1 MQGEL
6 PSQRIT
12 EGVIWKQLLFFFF
25 PILLGSFFQQMYN
38 TVDTIIVG
46 RFVGTRA
53 LAAVGSTSALLNLMN
68 GFFIGLSTGATV
80 LLSQFYGAKSKQ
92 GVQDTLHTGVALSLV
107 LGAVVMT
114 LGYSLG
120 PKILGLMN
128 TPESCMDD
136 AVLYIKIYF
145 GGAIA
150 SMLYNMGAGILR
162 AMGDSRKPTMFLMAA
177 CGVNIVLDILCVVVL
192 KLGVAGAAIATVF
205 SQVVSAGMV
214 TVALLRQPEETRLS
228 LKKIRFQGGLL
239 KRILY
244 VGVPAGLQFVTF
256 DLANLLIQSGINSFG
271 DVAVAAWTAYVKTD
285 SLTWMISGAFG
296 VSVTTFVGQNFGA
309 QKYDRI
315 RQSVWVCMGMSVVLT
330 GAMSA
335 LVITFRPF
343 ILGIYTT
350 DPAVIRLW
358 GVCHGVDGAVQRAVH
373 AGGGIRRSHAGH
385 RMFGASHGH
394 HLRMRVRVPGGVDLH
409 GGEDVAQDRA
419 AGRLLPPE
427 LAAGGD
433 GIFDRIFSGRL
444 AAQAHRA
451 VRHGT
456 GSTGIGGKRMKIRF
470 LRLIALVLTAAVL
483 LSGCG
488 MVDFGEYFGAVR
500 SLVDGNAIVPY
511 ESMTYERPDMTQLQQ
526 TLDAACEAAE
536 GDDVSA
542 ILDGIYDFYDA
553 YDWFSTYYALADI
566 HYCADLTDT
575 YWEVEYNYCAQN
587 AATVDAALQE
597 LYRAL
602 AQSPAREKLEQDEYF
617 GEGFFDSYEDE
628 ETVWD
633 ETFTAML
640 EEEARLQ
647 TRYYELSAQAA
658 DYQDDTQGYYDACA
672 DGMASLLAE
681 LIAVRQEIAEY
692 CGYSD
697 YPQFAEDF
705 YFYRDYT
712 AAEEEQLLE
721 DIRRELVPLYRE
733 LDAGAW
739 EATGEYA
746 SERETLNYLATAAE
760 GMGGTVKEAHDLMK
774 TAKLYDTGY
783 GENKYNSSFEQYLT
797 SYQEPFIFMNATLT
811 AYDKLV
817 LAHEFGHFCND
828 YASYGSAAGVD
839 VSEFFSTGMEYLSL
853 CYGGEDLTRAK
864 MADSLGN
871 YVEQGAYASFER
883 QMYSLT
889 GDALSAE
896 GLYALYEQVAL
907 DFGFD
912 SVGYDRREFVDVTH
926 FYTNPMYV
934 FSYVVSN
941 DAAMQ
946 LYQLEQEQRG
956 AGLELYEQNLT
967 TEESYFLA
975 FLDSAGLESPFE
987 AGRISSVKAV
997 FESVLE

>member
-145 GGAIA
+145 AGAIA

-350 DPAVIRLW
+350 DPAVIRLG

-587 AATVDAALQE
+587 AATVDAGLQE

-602 AQSPAREKLEQDEYF
+602 ARSPAREKLEQDEYF

-628 ETVWD
+628 ESVWD

-658 DYQDDTQGYYDACA
+658 DYQDDTQGYLTPA
-672 DGMASLLAE
+672 
-681 LIAVRQEIAEY
+681 R
-692 CGYSD
+692 
-697 YPQFAEDF
+697 
-705 YFYRDYT
+705 T
-712 AAEEEQLLE
+712 AW
-721 DIRRELVPLYRE
+721 R
-733 LDAGAW
+733 
-739 EATGEYA
+739 
-746 SERETLNYLATAAE
+746 
-760 GMGGTVKEAHDLMK
+760 
-774 TAKLYDTGY
+774 
-783 GENKYNSSFEQYLT
+783 
-797 SYQEPFIFMNATLT
+797 PFWR
-811 AYDKLV
+811 
-817 LAHEFGHFCND
+817 
-828 YASYGSAAGVD
+828 S
-839 VSEFFSTGMEYLSL
+839 
-853 CYGGEDLTRAK
+853 
-864 MADSLGN
+864 
-871 YVEQGAYASFER
+871 
-883 QMYSLT
+883 
-889 GDALSAE
+889 
-896 GLYALYEQVAL
+896 
-907 DFGFD
+907 
-912 SVGYDRREFVDVTH
+912 
-926 FYTNPMYV
+926 
-934 FSYVVSN
+934 
-941 DAAMQ
+941 
-946 LYQLEQEQRG
+946 
-956 AGLELYEQNLT
+956 
-967 TEESYFLA
+967 
-975 FLDSAGLESPFE
+975 
-987 AGRISSVKAV
+987 
-997 FESVLE
+997 

>member
-1 MQGEL
+1 
-6 PSQRIT
+6 
-12 EGVIWKQLLFFFF
+12 
-25 PILLGSFFQQMYN
+25 
-38 TVDTIIVG
+38 
-46 RFVGTRA
+46 
-53 LAAVGSTSALLNLMN
+53 
-68 GFFIGLSTGATV
+68 
-80 LLSQFYGAKSKQ
+80 
-92 GVQDTLHTGVALSLV
+92 
-107 LGAVVMT
+107 
-114 LGYSLG
+114 
-120 PKILGLMN
+120 
-128 TPESCMDD
+128 
-136 AVLYIKIYF
+136 
-145 GGAIA
+145 
-150 SMLYNMGAGILR
+150 
-162 AMGDSRKPTMFLMAA
+162 
-177 CGVNIVLDILCVVVL
+177 
-192 KLGVAGAAIATVF
+192 
-205 SQVVSAGMV
+205 
-214 TVALLRQPEETRLS
+214 
-228 LKKIRFQGGLL
+228 
-239 KRILY
+239 
-244 VGVPAGLQFVTF
+244 
-256 DLANLLIQSGINSFG
+256 
-271 DVAVAAWTAYVKTD
+271 
-285 SLTWMISGAFG
+285 
-296 VSVTTFVGQNFGA
+296 
-309 QKYDRI
+309 
-315 RQSVWVCMGMSVVLT
+315 
-330 GAMSA
+330 
-335 LVITFRPF
+335 
-343 ILGIYTT
+343 
-350 DPAVIRLW
+350 
-358 GVCHGVDGAVQRAVH
+358 
-373 AGGGIRRSHAGH
+373 
-385 RMFGASHGH
+385 
-394 HLRMRVRVPGGVDLH
+394 
-409 GGEDVAQDRA
+409 
-419 AGRLLPPE
+419 
-427 LAAGGD
+427 
-433 GIFDRIFSGRL
+433 
-444 AAQAHRA
+444 
-451 VRHGT
+451 
-456 GSTGIGGKRMKIRF
+456 MKIRF

-511 ESMTYERPDMTQLQQ
+511 ESMTYERPDMTQLRQ

-575 YWEVEYNYCAQN
+575 YWEDEYNYCTQN

-602 AQSPAREKLEQDEYF
+602 AQSPAREELEQEEYF

-628 ETVWD
+628 ESVWD

-712 AAEEEQLLE
+712 AAEEEQLLD

-828 YASYGSAAGVD
+828 YASYGSYAGVD

-889 GDALSAE
+889 GNALSAE

>member
-1 MQGEL
+1 
-6 PSQRIT
+6 
-12 EGVIWKQLLFFFF
+12 
-25 PILLGSFFQQMYN
+25 
-38 TVDTIIVG
+38 
-46 RFVGTRA
+46 
-53 LAAVGSTSALLNLMN
+53 
-68 GFFIGLSTGATV
+68 
-80 LLSQFYGAKSKQ
+80 
-92 GVQDTLHTGVALSLV
+92 
-107 LGAVVMT
+107 
-114 LGYSLG
+114 
-120 PKILGLMN
+120 
-128 TPESCMDD
+128 
-136 AVLYIKIYF
+136 
-145 GGAIA
+145 
-150 SMLYNMGAGILR
+150 
-162 AMGDSRKPTMFLMAA
+162 
-177 CGVNIVLDILCVVVL
+177 
-192 KLGVAGAAIATVF
+192 
-205 SQVVSAGMV
+205 
-214 TVALLRQPEETRLS
+214 
-228 LKKIRFQGGLL
+228 
-239 KRILY
+239 
-244 VGVPAGLQFVTF
+244 
-256 DLANLLIQSGINSFG
+256 
-271 DVAVAAWTAYVKTD
+271 
-285 SLTWMISGAFG
+285 
-296 VSVTTFVGQNFGA
+296 
-309 QKYDRI
+309 
-315 RQSVWVCMGMSVVLT
+315 
-330 GAMSA
+330 
-335 LVITFRPF
+335 
-343 ILGIYTT
+343 
-350 DPAVIRLW
+350 
-358 GVCHGVDGAVQRAVH
+358 
-373 AGGGIRRSHAGH
+373 
-385 RMFGASHGH
+385 
-394 HLRMRVRVPGGVDLH
+394 
-409 GGEDVAQDRA
+409 
-419 AGRLLPPE
+419 
-427 LAAGGD
+427 
-433 GIFDRIFSGRL
+433 
-444 AAQAHRA
+444 
-451 VRHGT
+451 
-456 GSTGIGGKRMKIRF
+456 MKMKF

-575 YWEVEYNYCAQN
+575 YWEDEYNYCTQN
-587 AATVDAALQE
+587 AATVDAGLQE

-602 AQSPAREKLEQDEYF
+602 AQSPAREELEQEEYF

-628 ETVWD
+628 ESVWD

-640 EEEARLQ
+640 EEEAKLQ

-733 LDAGAW
+733 LSGDAW
-739 EATGEYA
+739 EAAGAYS
-746 SERETLNYLATAAE
+746 SEKETLNYIAAAAE
-760 GMGGTVKEAHDLMK
+760 DMGGTVKEAHDLMK

-839 VSEFFSTGMEYLSL
+839 VLEFFSTGMEYLSL

-883 QMYSLT
+883 QMYGLT

-896 GLYALYEQVAL
+896 GLYALYEQVVQ
-907 DFGFD
+907 DFGFE

-926 FYTNPMYV
+926 LYTNPMYI

-956 AGLELYEQNLT
+956 VGLELYEQNLT
-967 TEESYFLA
+967 TQETYFLA
-975 FLDSAGLESPFE
+975 FLDSAGLESPFGT
-987 AGRISSVKAV
+987 GRIEAVKAV

>member
-145 GGAIA
+145 AGAIA

-350 DPAVIRLW
+350 DPAVIRL
-358 GVCHGVDGAVQRAVH
+358 GAYVMAWTVPFNVLFMPVEVF
-373 AGGGIRRSHAGH
+373 AG
-385 RMFGASHGH
+385 
-394 HLRMRVRVPGGVDLH
+394 
-409 GGEDVAQDRA
+409 
-419 AGRLLPPE
+419 
-427 LAAGGD
+427 
-433 GIFDRIFSGRL
+433 
-444 AAQAHRA
+444 
-451 VRHGT
+451 
-456 GSTGIGGKRMKIRF
+456 
-470 LRLIALVLTAAVL
+470 
-483 LSGCG
+483 
-488 MVDFGEYFGAVR
+488 
-500 SLVDGNAIVPY
+500 
-511 ESMTYERPDMTQLQQ
+511 
-526 TLDAACEAAE
+526 
-536 GDDVSA
+536 
-542 ILDGIYDFYDA
+542 
-553 YDWFSTYYALADI
+553 
-566 HYCADLTDT
+566 
-575 YWEVEYNYCAQN
+575 
-587 AATVDAALQE
+587 
-597 LYRAL
+597 
-602 AQSPAREKLEQDEYF
+602 
-617 GEGFFDSYEDE
+617 
-628 ETVWD
+628 
-633 ETFTAML
+633 AML

-733 LDAGAW
+733 LGSDAW

-889 GDALSAE
+889 GNALSAE

>member
-1 MQGEL
+1 
-6 PSQRIT
+6 
-12 EGVIWKQLLFFFF
+12 
-25 PILLGSFFQQMYN
+25 
-38 TVDTIIVG
+38 
-46 RFVGTRA
+46 
-53 LAAVGSTSALLNLMN
+53 
-68 GFFIGLSTGATV
+68 
-80 LLSQFYGAKSKQ
+80 
-92 GVQDTLHTGVALSLV
+92 
-107 LGAVVMT
+107 
-114 LGYSLG
+114 
-120 PKILGLMN
+120 
-128 TPESCMDD
+128 
-136 AVLYIKIYF
+136 
-145 GGAIA
+145 
-150 SMLYNMGAGILR
+150 
-162 AMGDSRKPTMFLMAA
+162 
-177 CGVNIVLDILCVVVL
+177 
-192 KLGVAGAAIATVF
+192 
-205 SQVVSAGMV
+205 
-214 TVALLRQPEETRLS
+214 
-228 LKKIRFQGGLL
+228 
-239 KRILY
+239 
-244 VGVPAGLQFVTF
+244 
-256 DLANLLIQSGINSFG
+256 
-271 DVAVAAWTAYVKTD
+271 
-285 SLTWMISGAFG
+285 
-296 VSVTTFVGQNFGA
+296 
-309 QKYDRI
+309 
-315 RQSVWVCMGMSVVLT
+315 
-330 GAMSA
+330 
-335 LVITFRPF
+335 
-343 ILGIYTT
+343 
-350 DPAVIRLW
+350 
-358 GVCHGVDGAVQRAVH
+358 
-373 AGGGIRRSHAGH
+373 
-385 RMFGASHGH
+385 
-394 HLRMRVRVPGGVDLH
+394 
-409 GGEDVAQDRA
+409 
-419 AGRLLPPE
+419 
-427 LAAGGD
+427 
-433 GIFDRIFSGRL
+433 
-444 AAQAHRA
+444 
-451 VRHGT
+451 
-456 GSTGIGGKRMKIRF
+456 MKIRF

-575 YWEVEYNYCAQN
+575 YWEVEYNYCTQN

-602 AQSPAREKLEQDEYF
+602 AQSPAREKLEQEEYF

-681 LIAVRQEIAEY
+681 LIAVRQKIAEY

-733 LDAGAW
+733 LDSDAW

-889 GDALSAE
+889 GNALSAE

>member
-68 GFFIGLSTGATV
+68 GFFIGTGATV

-120 PKILGLMN
+120 SKILGLMN

-145 GGAIA
+145 AGAIA

-192 KLGVAGAAIATVF
+192 KLGVAGAAIAT
-205 SQVVSAGMV
+205 V

-271 DVAVAAWTAYVKTD
+271 DIAVAAWTAYVKTD
-285 SLTWMISGAFG
+285 SLTWIISGAFG

-309 QKYDRI
+309 GQIDRCKK
-315 RQSVWVCMGMSVVLT
+315 RLGLHGYERGADGGDERAGHHVPPLHSGNLHHRPGCDQT
-330 GAMSA
+330 G
-335 LVITFRPF
+335 
-343 ILGIYTT
+343 
-350 DPAVIRLW
+350 

-385 RMFGASHGH
+385 RLFGASHGH

-575 YWEVEYNYCAQN
+575 YWEDEYNYCAQN

-602 AQSPAREKLEQDEYF
+602 AQSPAREKLEQEEYF
-617 GEGFFDSYEDE
+617 GEGFFDSYENE
-628 ETVWD
+628 ESVWD

-733 LDAGAW
+733 LDADAW

-828 YASYGSAAGVD
+828 YASYGSYAGVD

>member
-107 LGAVVMT
+107 LGAAVMT

-145 GGAIA
+145 AGAIA

-350 DPAVIRLW
+350 DPAVIRL
-358 GVCHGVDGAVQRAVH
+358 GAYVMAWTVPFNVLFMPVEVF
-373 AGGGIRRSHAGH
+373 RRSHAGH

-444 AAQAHRA
+444 AAQAHCA

-511 ESMTYERPDMTQLQQ
+511 ESMTYERPDMTQLRQ

-575 YWEVEYNYCAQN
+575 YWEDEYNYCTQN

-602 AQSPAREKLEQDEYF
+602 AQSPAREKLEQEEYF

-628 ETVWD
+628 ESVWD

-640 EEEARLQ
+640 EEEAKLQ

-733 LDAGAW
+733 LDADAW

>member
-53 LAAVGSTSALLNLMN
+53 LAAVGATSALLNLMN

-145 GGAIA
+145 AGAIA

-335 LVITFRPF
+335 LVITFRHLHHRP
-343 ILGIYTT
+343 GC
-350 DPAVIRLW
+350 DQAG

-385 RMFGASHGH
+385 RMFGASNGH

-433 GIFDRIFSGRL
+433 GIYDRIFSGRL
-444 AAQAHRA
+444 AAQAHCA

-511 ESMTYERPDMTQLQQ
+511 ESMTYERPDMTQLRQ

-575 YWEVEYNYCAQN
+575 YWGDEYNYCTQN
-587 AATVDAALQE
+587 AATVDAGLQE

-602 AQSPAREKLEQDEYF
+602 AKSPAREKLEQEEYF

-628 ETVWD
+628 ESVWD

-733 LDAGAW
+733 LDADAW

>member
-1 MQGEL
+1 
-6 PSQRIT
+6 
-12 EGVIWKQLLFFFF
+12 
-25 PILLGSFFQQMYN
+25 
-38 TVDTIIVG
+38 
-46 RFVGTRA
+46 
-53 LAAVGSTSALLNLMN
+53 
-68 GFFIGLSTGATV
+68 
-80 LLSQFYGAKSKQ
+80 
-92 GVQDTLHTGVALSLV
+92 
-107 LGAVVMT
+107 
-114 LGYSLG
+114 
-120 PKILGLMN
+120 
-128 TPESCMDD
+128 
-136 AVLYIKIYF
+136 
-145 GGAIA
+145 
-150 SMLYNMGAGILR
+150 
-162 AMGDSRKPTMFLMAA
+162 
-177 CGVNIVLDILCVVVL
+177 
-192 KLGVAGAAIATVF
+192 
-205 SQVVSAGMV
+205 
-214 TVALLRQPEETRLS
+214 
-228 LKKIRFQGGLL
+228 
-239 KRILY
+239 
-244 VGVPAGLQFVTF
+244 
-256 DLANLLIQSGINSFG
+256 
-271 DVAVAAWTAYVKTD
+271 
-285 SLTWMISGAFG
+285 
-296 VSVTTFVGQNFGA
+296 
-309 QKYDRI
+309 
-315 RQSVWVCMGMSVVLT
+315 
-330 GAMSA
+330 
-335 LVITFRPF
+335 
-343 ILGIYTT
+343 
-350 DPAVIRLW
+350 
-358 GVCHGVDGAVQRAVH
+358 
-373 AGGGIRRSHAGH
+373 
-385 RMFGASHGH
+385 
-394 HLRMRVRVPGGVDLH
+394 
-409 GGEDVAQDRA
+409 
-419 AGRLLPPE
+419 
-427 LAAGGD
+427 
-433 GIFDRIFSGRL
+433 
-444 AAQAHRA
+444 
-451 VRHGT
+451 
-456 GSTGIGGKRMKIRF
+456 MKIRF

-511 ESMTYERPDMTQLQQ
+511 ESMTYERPDMTQLRQ

-575 YWEVEYNYCAQN
+575 YWGDEYNYCTQN
-587 AATVDAALQE
+587 AATVDAGLQE

-602 AQSPAREKLEQDEYF
+602 AQSPAREKLEQEEYF

-628 ETVWD
+628 ESVWD

-712 AAEEEQLLE
+712 AAEEEQLLD

-956 AGLELYEQNLT
+956 AGLELYEQNLIPDLRGNILQLV
-967 TEESYFLA
+967 ENLDRVVNLFDEVAHKFYIEQPDIPEIYHKQLQELVRQVADCAENMAIASRA
-975 FLDSAGLESPFE
+975 FFRDLVTLRDYSQKVYLLEHQSDKT
-987 AGRISSVKAV
+987 AAKLRKAV
-997 FESVLE
+997 FDSELNLAHKMQINNFVEEVADIADLAEDCIDALLIFAIKREI